1 MTFSISRLY
10 ALFRLYFALSIAL
23 IISKLMQV
31 LFTLWSYRKKIIVE
45 NLRRVFPARSQKRIR
60 LLVKSYYH
68 HMSDLCA
75 EAVLIPLAGRSNIPN
90 FITYKN
96 LDLLDKLHRDNKNI
110 ILLCSHYGNWEYLST
125 LPLFSGYEI
134 FAPYSAIKQGW
145 LNNFIYRIRSS
156 YGVRLIE
163 KKAYYKFALS
173 QKSTKPVIHVIIAD
187 QRPLPQVKLQ
197 VSFFNQQLYAQQGA
211 ERLSQKKD
219 FVTLY
224 LDVNRKQRFSYSYEF
239 KEIQPDSIRHG
250 GITQAY
256 FSLLEKTIL
265 RAPGYWL
272 WSHRRWAAP
281 VI

>member
-1 MTFSISRLY
+1 MTFSISRLPV
-10 ALFRLYFALSIAL
+10 LLRLYFALAIAL
-23 IISKLMQV
+23 VISKLMQI
-31 LFTLWSYRKKIIVE
+31 LFTFWSYRKKIIVE
-45 NLRRVFPARSQKRIR
+45 NLGRVFPAENRQHIRSI
-60 LLVKSYYH
+60 VKSYYQ

-75 EAVLIPLAGRSNIPN
+75 EAILIPLAGRSNIPE

-96 LDLLDKLHRDNKNI
+96 LDLLDQLHEDNKNI

-134 FAPYSAIKQGW
+134 FAPYSAIKQSW
-145 LNNFIYRIRSS
+145 LNNFIYRLRSS
-156 YGVRLIE
+156 YGVNLIE
-163 KKAYYKFALS
+163 KKSYYKFALS
-173 QKSTKPVIHVIIAD
+173 QQSAKPVIHVIIAD
-187 QRPLPQVKLQ
+187 QRPVAPVKLE

-224 LDVNRKQRFSYSYEF
+224 LDVNREHRFSYSYEF
-239 KEIQPDSIRHG
+239 KVIQPDG

-272 WSHRRWAAP
+272 WSHRRWAIAA
-281 VI
+281 I